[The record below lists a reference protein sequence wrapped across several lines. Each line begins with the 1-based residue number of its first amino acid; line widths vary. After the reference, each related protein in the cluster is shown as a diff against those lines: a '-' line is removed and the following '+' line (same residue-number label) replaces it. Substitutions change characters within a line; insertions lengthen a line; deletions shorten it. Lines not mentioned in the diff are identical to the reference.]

1 MGTARA
7 PVVGSGSCPACT
19 ERVASCCF
27 FASAICILLEILAAS
42 ERPAVLGR
50 LQAWENWSGDS
61 QPFGQSP
68 ELPASMRRQRQRGLL
83 ARRKAMFHSI
93 RPTRIGWQVA
103 PVLGL
108 LLAGAQ
114 EVPDPTIRLAD
125 QPRGWHYGY
134 LRKSV
139 I

>member
-1 MGTARA
+1 M
-7 PVVGSGSCPACT
+7 
-19 ERVASCCF
+19 
-27 FASAICILLEILAAS
+27 L
-42 ERPAVLGR
+42 
-50 LQAWENWSGDS
+50 
-61 QPFGQSP
+61 
-68 ELPASMRRQRQRGLL
+68 
-83 ARRKAMFHSI
+83 HSI

-114 EVPDPTIRLAD
+114 EGPDPTVRLAD
-125 QPRGWHYGY
+125 QQRGWHYGY